1 MNMQLLDNNKDSINY
16 GYTLN
21 LSRID
26 IYRID
31 INVLGAQKREKFWK
45 AGRDRLW
52 MCHIKLGSFTA
63 Y

>member
-1 MNMQLLDNNKDSINY
+1 MHMQLLDNNKDRINY

-31 INVLGAQKREKFWK
+31 INVLGA
-45 AGRDRLW
+45 
-52 MCHIKLGSFTA
+52 
-63 Y
+63 